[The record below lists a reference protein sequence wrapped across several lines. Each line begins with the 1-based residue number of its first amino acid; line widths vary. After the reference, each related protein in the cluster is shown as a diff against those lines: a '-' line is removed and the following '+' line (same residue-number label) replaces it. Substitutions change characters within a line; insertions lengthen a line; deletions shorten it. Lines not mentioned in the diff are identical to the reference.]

1 MDGGNVQ
8 RPREDLVVVLSESL
22 AVQNG
27 RLRVTT
33 GTPIKGLENSVNHK
47 YECLGQRCLNGVI
60 VFIGYFAK

>member
-1 MDGGNVQ
+1 MDSVDGWNVQ

-33 GTPIKGLENSVNHK
+33 GKA
-47 YECLGQRCLNGVI
+47 
-60 VFIGYFAK
+60 IGYFFLKLMILDKDNYTTAFQNCKQGF